1 MMKLLLAIVLL
12 CLGNVSQA
20 GDYPAQPAA
29 FSSVRP
35 GPAIP
40 APWALNLLPN
50 VDNATRFDLVSDENH
65 VTVLR
70 AVSVAAAATLT
81 HKLHADASANP
92 WLSWRWKVSRMLDSA
107 NLEHQEGDDYA
118 ARIYVL
124 FDYPV
129 EKLSLADR
137 VKISLGQSLYGQE
150 LPAAALCY
158 VWDNHHPTGLDA
170 WSAYSNRVRMI
181 VVESGPQHAGH
192 WRMEQR
198 DVAADFRA
206 AFGEEAPPIVG
217 IALAAD
223 TDNTG
228 ENVTAWFGDVG
239 FLGAPP
245 NNQVAAK

>member
-1 MMKLLLAIVLL
+1 MMKLTIVIALL
-12 CLGNVSQA
+12 CFATLSQA
-20 GDYPAQPAA
+20 GDLSAQPTA
-29 FSSVRP
+29 FSSVQP

-40 APWALNLLPN
+40 PSWTLNILPN
-50 VDNATRFDLVSDENH
+50 VPHATRFDLVSDENQN
-65 VTVLR
+65 TVLR
-70 AVSVAAAATLT
+70 AVSEAAAATLS
-81 HKLHADASANP
+81 HKLHADTAVSP
-92 WLSWRWKVSRMLDSA
+92 WLAWRWKVSRILDSA
-107 NLEHQEGDDYA
+107 DLEQQEGDDYA

-129 EKLSLADR
+129 EKLPFADR
-137 VKISLGQSLYGQE
+137 VKISLGRSLYGQE

-158 VWDNHHPTGLDA
+158 VWDNRHPTGLDA
-170 WSAYSNRVRMI
+170 WSAYTDRVRMI
-181 VVESGPQHAGH
+181 VLESGPQHAGK
-192 WRMEQR
+192 WRSEQR

-239 FLGAPP
+239 FHRAT
-245 NNQVAAK
+245 QTRR